1 MNFKTFLLMIQ
12 TFCSSKKIH
21 WLVPIATGAIA
32 VCAAVALM
40 YVLPPYI
47 ISILNS
53 TALFTAAQVA
63 AATAAVT
70 TVTAIAFLVVIIGLL
85 WVVIGIVSSQD
96 KGKGAK

>member
-1 MNFKTFLLMIQ
+1 MNPIENLLSMLLPL
-12 TFCSSKKIH
+12 FNSKKIH

-32 VCAAVALM
+32 VCAAVALL

-47 ISILNS
+47 ISILNQ

-70 TVTAIAFLVVIIGLL
+70 TVTAICFLVMVIGLL
-85 WVVIGIVSSQD
+85 WVVIGIVSSQ
-96 KGKGAK
+96 KGGGK